1 MEKDDTTEQ
10 QNQQNEFDDEFD
22 YYYNSTLKINT
33 KHGKKQYKF

>member
-22 YYYNSTLKINT
+22 YYYNSTMKINT
-33 KHGKKQYKF
+33 KHGKF